1 MVVQRGV
8 GYFHVSTSAFLVP
21 SLLIEGPMVT
31 DFHTGME
38 TVAPTG
44 ITVYGD
50 PSAYNRLFTVAENY
64 PNIWNDIGGVVNI
77 PESE

>member
-1 MVVQRGV
+1 
-8 GYFHVSTSAFLVP
+8 
-21 SLLIEGPMVT
+21 MVT